1 MKYSEFEAIFSAD
14 RTHRYLQATSNDK
27 CKAMT
32 LYRWNLHLA
41 QEMFAV
47 INCFE
52 VALRNAIDRHMT
64 LNFGNDWLRD
74 AIMPGGL
81 FDDPRM
87 RETQRIIR
95 KVYDKLAAE
104 GNYTHSQLLSNME
117 FGIWKYMF
125 SAPQFRATG
134 RTLLAVFPNKPRSTP
149 TMQYNNTFVFNE
161 LDKINMLRNRIAH
174 HEPIC
179 FTTGIVH
186 PDTAYVLNKY
196 VKLQALFSWLGIDSQ
211 SLLYGLD
218 HVHRVCGKINGLNV
232 E

>member
-1 MKYSEFEAIFSAD
+1 MKYTEFESIFSAD

-27 CKAMT
+27 RKAMT

-52 VALRNAIDRHMT
+52 VALRNAIDRHMIQ
-64 LNFGNDWLRD
+64 NYGNDWLRD
-74 AIMPGGL
+74 AILPGGL

-87 RETQRIIR
+87 RETQRIVQ
-95 KVYDKLAAE
+95 KVYNKLLSE

-134 RTLLAVFPNKPRSTP
+134 RTLLSIFPNKPRSTP
-149 TMQYNNTFVFNE
+149 AMQYNNTFVFNE

-179 FTTGIVH
+179 FTTGITS
-186 PDTAYVLNKY
+186 PDTSYVLNKY
-196 VKLQALFSWLGIDSQ
+196 SKVQTLFMWLGIDGR

-218 HVHRVCGKINGLNV
+218 HVQQVCDKINKV
-232 E
+232 

>member
-1 MKYSEFEAIFSAD
+1 MKYTEFESIFSAD
-14 RTHRYLQATSNDK
+14 RTHRYLQATNNDK
-27 CKAMT
+27 RKAMT

-52 VALRNAIDRHMT
+52 VALRNAIDRHMIQ
-64 LNFGNDWLRD
+64 NFGNDWLRD
-74 AIMPGGL
+74 AILPGGI
-81 FDDPRM
+81 FDDPSM
-87 RETQRIIR
+87 RETQRIVQ
-95 KVYDKLAAE
+95 KVYNKLLAE

-125 SAPQFRATG
+125 SAPQFRAAG
-134 RTLLAVFPNKPRSTP
+134 RTLLSIFPNKPRSTP
-149 TMQYNNTFVFNE
+149 AMQYNNTFVFNE

-179 FTTGIVH
+179 FTTGITH
-186 PDTAYVLNKY
+186 PDTSYVLNKY
-196 VKLQALFSWLGIDSQ
+196 SKVQTLFLWLGIDCQ

-218 HVHRVCGKINGLNV
+218 HVQQVCDKINKL
-232 E
+232 